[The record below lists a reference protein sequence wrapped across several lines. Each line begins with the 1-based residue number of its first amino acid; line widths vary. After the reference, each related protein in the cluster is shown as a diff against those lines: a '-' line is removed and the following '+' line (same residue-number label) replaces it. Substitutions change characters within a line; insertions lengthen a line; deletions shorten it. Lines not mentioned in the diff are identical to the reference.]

1 MTLSIM
7 LFPLTCSNRRYNSVS
22 SRRLRNSRGTSN
34 TDTDFPVSNL
44 ATSCFAKVG
53 IEEAHGA
60 TDLRWRD
67 RKKRKKQRKG
77 KERKSANNEKDRAQ
91 ERREK
96 EVRGKKK
103 RKRQREDSEGGKEC

>member
-44 ATSCFAKVG
+44 AASCFAKVG
-53 IEEAHGA
+53 IETHRA

-67 RKKRKKQRKG
+67 RKKKRKRKG
-77 KERKSANNEKDRAQ
+77 KERKSAKDNEKEESARETG
-91 ERREK
+91 ER
-96 EVRGKKK
+96 
-103 RKRQREDSEGGKEC
+103 S